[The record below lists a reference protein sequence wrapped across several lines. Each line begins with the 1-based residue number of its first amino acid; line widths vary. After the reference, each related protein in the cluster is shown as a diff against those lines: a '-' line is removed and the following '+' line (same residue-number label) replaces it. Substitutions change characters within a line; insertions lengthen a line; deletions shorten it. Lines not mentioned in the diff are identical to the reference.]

1 MPFVFTLKFPGKTYM
16 SPVRF
21 VFKLISG
28 FETSFGFFKA
38 MNEFIKLCEMFSRC
52 FFFVKNMLKNLD
64 EQKQK

>member
-1 MPFVFTLKFPGKTYM
+1 M